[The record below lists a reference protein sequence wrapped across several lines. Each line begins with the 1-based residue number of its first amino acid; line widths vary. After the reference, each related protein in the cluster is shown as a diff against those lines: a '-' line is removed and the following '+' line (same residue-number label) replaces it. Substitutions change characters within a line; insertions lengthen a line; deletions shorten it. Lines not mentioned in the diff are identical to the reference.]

1 MFYDIG
7 IDQPEVS
14 NQQWIESLRQ
24 FGAFFRSLTAYELVL
39 QLKRHRGPAERLTAT
54 ANLCA
59 AAGAQVEDSITQLVA
74 LMCWQ
79 LDDSIRLADVALQC
93 TITSDDDPVS
103 DGYMYDVARAACQKK
118 RVRISSAG
126 FARSLLAQKPEDVL
140 AALGIPPISST
151 SGPVAREQ
159 EAWVYYHLP
168 RWTRKVTEILNHE
181 TTLLLQ
187 KIHNKVKHGPQAVM
201 VRWNDY
207 CKTVGA
213 KHNVT
218 IETSMPANCNE
229 ETLRVLFDGANTS
242 NTEDSYNLGNAASC
256 FVFDDPE
263 QADYLLA
270 KRIYPISKFMYF
282 VSSAITQQKVQ
293 PLSEWRLP
301 ETAQEIET
309 WASEKGLSKK
319 PSKPVVEKQRTVTRK
334 MRAKPFRSM

>member
-1 MFYDIG
+1 MFFDMG
-7 IDQPEVS
+7 IDHPEVS
-14 NQQWIESLRQ
+14 NQQWLESLRQ

-103 DGYMYDVARAACQKK
+103 DGYIYDVARAACQKK
-118 RVRISSAG
+118 RLRISSAG

-140 AALGIPPISST
+140 TALGIPPISSK

-168 RWTRKVTEILNHE
+168 RWTRKVAEILNHE
-181 TTLLLQ
+181 DTLLLQ

-201 VRWNDY
+201 VRWSDY
-207 CKTVGA
+207 WKALGA

-242 NTEDSYNLGNAASC
+242 NTEDSYNLGNFASC

-263 QADYLLA
+263 QADQLLV
-270 KRIYPISKFMYF
+270 KRYAISKFMYF
-282 VSSAITQQKVQ
+282 VASAITQQKVQ
-293 PLSEWRLP
+293 HLIEWRLP

-309 WASEKGLSKK
+309 WALGKGLMKHS
-319 PSKPVVEKQRTVTRK
+319 SKPVVEKKRTVTRT